1 MKKLLLYL
9 PLLSLLIASSCSD
22 EANLRTS
29 IFIPD
34 DEYPDLP
41 AYTEWGY
48 NTFGA
53 YWEREIFRYIDY
65 KIPAKMINTGGRTS
79 FVLNG
84 YKSSYG
90 YYYYYDNADMH
101 EMSLSFNFFS
111 FDPRLFTD
119 LIWLNDMTVDL
130 AGPTVTVEATIDSV
144 EYDLDILSGTIV
156 FRRAQNLLVDKELY
170 EVILSGT
177 FEFQALVEGEPVS
190 VSFGR
195 FDIGM
200 TRDNFY
206 RY

>member
-1 MKKLLLYL
+1 MKKLLLFL

-29 IFIPD
+29 VFVPD

-48 NTFGA
+48 NSFGA
-53 YWEREIFRYIDY
+53 YWEREIFRFIDY

-79 FVLNG
+79 FVLYG
-84 YKSSYG
+84 SKSTYG
-90 YYYYYDNADMH
+90 YYHYDYRDMD
-101 EMSLSFNFFS
+101 EMSLSFDFYS
-111 FDPRLFTD
+111 FDPQVYTD
-119 LIWLNDMTVDL
+119 LIWLNDLTIDL
-130 AGPTVTVEATIDSV
+130 AGPTIAVRAKIDSV
-144 EYDLDILSGTIV
+144 DYDLDILSGKIV
-156 FRRAQNLLVDKELY
+156 FRRAQNLYVDKELY

-190 VSFGR
+190 VSLGR

-200 TRDNFY
+200 TGDNFY